1 MELAVRAASREQN
14 PLWNENKMKLG
25 IFGANVSNGC
35 AMTMA
40 EGRLE
45 TTWPNTKMIC
55 TTADRAGFEAL
66 VPVARWKGF
75 GGTDKFQRKL
85 LRDLHLGSCH
95 LRGHRANQRVVD
107 VPRPDSSPHSGSK
120 AGHHN

>member
-1 MELAVRAASREQN
+1 MIGSELLNEANEETRMELAVRAASREQN

-75 GGTDKFQRKL
+75 GGTTNFTEAASRPTPGQL
-85 LRDLHLGSCH
+85 PS
-95 LRGHRANQRVVD
+95 
-107 VPRPDSSPHSGSK
+107 PRSPSK
-120 AGHHN
+120 SA